1 MSGPIPIRNVYV
13 MLAYAFSTIQSSG
26 QDHFEAEKFEHLH
39 ELFAAI
45 LIDGVSQQVKRGLQH
60 GYVNRN
66 EELATV
72 RGRIDVTRTATQRTL
87 TRGRLVCEHDE
98 YEPDT
103 VHNRALKAV
112 MTLLIRH
119 GAVSR
124 SRRVELRNFLPYF
137 TEVRLIDPAAIQW
150 NTLTYHRGISGY
162 RLLLGVCE
170 LVARGLLQGQASGDA
185 MLSAWLTDEKMHKL
199 YERFL
204 LNYFKVHHPELKPA
218 ASKIPWDKDE
228 ARSPKD
234 KHLPAMNTDLVLR
247 AAGRTLIV
255 DAKYYGNNLQVNR
268 FGKETVIS
276 ENLYQILSYVRNEET
291 RSGSTVGGWLLNART
306 GAPSQPDLDVT
317 IHGNRILANTL
328 DLNLPW
334 EKLRAQLENI
344 VTEFW
349 PAPVTA
355 P

>member
-1 MSGPIPIRNVYV
+1 M
-13 MLAYAFSTIQSSG
+13 MAYAFSSLRSPG
-26 QDHFEAEKFEHLH
+26 QDRFATEDFECLH

-45 LIDGVSQQVKRGLQH
+45 LIDGVSRQVKRGLQH
-60 GYVNRN
+60 GYVTCR

-72 RGRIDVTRTATQRTL
+72 RGRIDVTRTATQRSL

-103 VHNRALKAV
+103 AHNRVLKVV

-124 SRRVELRNFLPYF
+124 GRTAELRNLLPYF
-137 TEVRLIDPAAIQW
+137 TEVRLIDPASIRW

-162 RLLLGVCE
+162 RLLLGICE
-170 LVARGLLQGQASGDA
+170 LVVRGLLQGQTGGDT
-185 MLSAWLTDEKMHKL
+185 MLADWLSDEKLHDL

-204 LNYFKVHHPELKPA
+204 RNYFIVHHPELKPA
-218 ASKIPWDKDE
+218 ATAVAWDLDPDF
-228 ARSPKD
+228 SPKSF
-234 KHLPAMNTDLVLR
+234 HLPQMKTDLVLR
-247 AAGRTLIV
+247 GAGKTLIV
-255 DAKYYGNNLQVNR
+255 DAKFYGKNLQVSR
-268 FGKETVIS
+268 FGNESVS
-276 ENLYQILSYVRNEET
+276 SANLYQILSYVRNEEAKT
-291 RSGSTVGGWLLNART
+291 GGTVGGWLLYART
-306 GAPSQPDLDVT
+306 DAPSQPDLDVT

-328 DLNLPW
+328 NLNLPW
-334 EKLRAQLENI
+334 EELRTQLENI

-349 PAPVTA
+349 PAPATT